1 MVNYVNRQSNQRI
14 PVIDVPLMTF
24 QNNMTKLIE
33 AMFERSK
40 ACSELFEDHATRKEN
55 YIEKTVCDQESSDNL
70 ADEIQTRNKE
80 LLSRRKFSCPSLS
93 RFRGAVEDDENDNY
107 AGNLC
112 FVKERSVESDDG
124 TTAAESVVDTL
135 DKLHDINE
143 TVSKKTQGSRNKS
156 RKQRTGYEGPAHL
169 LVGGSS
175 QFFKDFRR
183 DEVYKTKMRDL
194 IEKRVM
200 TNTRYANSK

>member
-1 MVNYVNRQSNQRI
+1 
-14 PVIDVPLMTF
+14 
-24 QNNMTKLIE
+24 MTKLIE

-40 ACSELFEDHATRKEN
+40 ACSELFEDQPTSKEN
-55 YIEKTVCDQESSDNL
+55 YIEETVCDQQSLDNPT
-70 ADEIQTRNKE
+70 EKIQNRKE
-80 LLSRRKFSCPSLS
+80 LLTRRKLSCPSLP
-93 RFRGAVEDDENDNY
+93 RFRGAEEEDDENENY
-107 AGNLC
+107 ASNLY

-143 TVSKKTQGSRNKS
+143 TVSKKSSRNKS
-156 RKQRTGYEGPAHL
+156 SRRQRTGYEGPAHL
-169 LVGGSS
+169 LLGGSS

-183 DEVYKTKMRDL
+183 DEVYRTKMRDL